1 MKIKNFLLSFFKFV
15 SALLPRILFI
25 NTDAIYIDESNYFLV
40 TKRFFNALFTGN
52 LERTLVLPHPSITT
66 CWINKITLKIAEK
79 FLDKELSLLE
89 TYYYPKLSFAIIS
102 SILVLIIYLY

>member
-1 MKIKNFLLSFFKFV
+1 MKIKNFLLSFFIFV